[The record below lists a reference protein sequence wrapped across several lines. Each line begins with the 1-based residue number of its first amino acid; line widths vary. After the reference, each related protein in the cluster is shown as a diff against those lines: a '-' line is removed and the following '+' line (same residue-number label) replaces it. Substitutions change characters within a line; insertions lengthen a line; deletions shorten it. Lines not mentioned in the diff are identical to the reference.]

1 MSVRVASLVIVGAA
15 TIIVRATS
23 VVWTTIIIGG
33 IRIAVISRTV
43 ISRTV
48 VVRP

>member
-1 MSVRVASLVIVGAA
+1 MSVRIASLVIVGAA
-15 TIIVRATS
+15 TIIVGATS
-23 VVWTTIIIGG
+23 VGVWTTIIIGV

-43 ISRTV
+43 